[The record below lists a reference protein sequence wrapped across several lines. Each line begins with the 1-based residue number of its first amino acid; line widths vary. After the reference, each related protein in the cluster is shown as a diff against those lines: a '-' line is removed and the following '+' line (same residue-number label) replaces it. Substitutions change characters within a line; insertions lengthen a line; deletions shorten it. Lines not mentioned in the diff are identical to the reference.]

1 MRSIDLLKYYRKE
14 RYIDEFVLGVVFVV
28 IFVLLFLE
36 FPTEPTGID
45 RSIINTW
52 TLGHFAIGI
61 VFGLL
66 RVRPSIA
73 VPIIVLWEPLEQWV
87 LVPLRLCWPPEML
100 FDSLIDILV
109 ALIGYTIMERAMRQR
124 KELQY
129 VLERRRF

>member
-14 RYIDEFVLGVVFVV
+14 KYIDEIVLGLVFVV

-36 FPTEPTGID
+36 FPTVPTGID
-45 RSIINTW
+45 RSIINIF
-52 TLGHFAIGI
+52 TLFHFFIGI
-61 VFGLL
+61 AFGVLK
-66 RVRPSIA
+66 VRPSIA
-73 VPIIVLWEPLEQWV
+73 VPLIVLWEPLEQWV

>member
-66 RVRPSIA
+66 RA
-73 VPIIVLWEPLEQWV
+73 G
-87 LVPLRLCWPPEML
+87 
-100 FDSLIDILV
+100 LI
-109 ALIGYTIMERAMRQR
+109 
-124 KELQY
+124 
-129 VLERRRF
+129 